1 MMTSEDSTNNPLISG
16 PLKEFATSK
25 QTGLG
30 FFDTLKQPR
39 FSGQLELTSPDHRRW
54 VFYLYLGRIIYA
66 TGGIHPVRRWRRH
79 LVIYFPHM
87 PSHLSALQADIDSI
101 PVEDLKICWEYQLL
115 CLWVEQQKVTLEQ
128 AAKMIRAT
136 IVEVLFDVTQAMQ
149 IACKL
154 SSDKTLST
162 RLVLIDAE
170 QVIVEA
176 QKLWQAWQA
185 AKIADRSPDMAPI
198 IAQPE
203 QLQQKTSEQ
212 IYHTLSQLLDGQQT
226 LRDLAVRMK
235 RDVLTVTRS
244 LLPYIQEGLVRLVAI
259 DDFPAPSLPNIPT
272 IISNNRDGQ
281 KHLIACVDD
290 SPLVCQSMEKI
301 LKQNGY
307 DFLGINDALRA
318 IAILLARKPDL
329 IFLDLIMPNANGYE
343 ICSQLRKLSFF
354 RHTPIVILTGNDGL
368 IDRVR
373 AKMVG
378 SSDFLSKPVD
388 AEVVINVIRKHLRE
402 GVNYTGNENF
412 L

>member
-1 MMTSEDSTNNPLISG
+1 MTPEDNTNKPLPSNSI
-16 PLKEFATSK
+16 KEFTAYK
-25 QTGLG
+25 QTG

-39 FSGQLELTSPDHRRW
+39 FSGQLELTSPNDRQW
-54 VFYLYLGRIIYA
+54 VFYLYLGRIVYA
-66 TGGIHPVRRWRRH
+66 TGGFHPVRRWRRN
-79 LVIYFPHM
+79 LSVYFPHM
-87 PSHLSALQADIDSI
+87 PSHLNALQSDIDGI
-101 PVEDLKICWEYQLL
+101 PVEELRICWEYQLL

-128 AAKMIRAT
+128 AAKMIRAI
-136 IVEVLFDVTQAMQ
+136 IVEVLFDITQAMQ
-149 IACKL
+149 VTCKL
-154 SSDKTLST
+154 SSEKSLST

-170 QVIVEA
+170 QVIAEA
-176 QKLWQAWQA
+176 QKLWQGWQA
-185 AKIADRSPDMAPI
+185 AKIADRFPDMAPI

-203 QLQQKTSEQ
+203 QLQRKTSEQ

-244 LLPYIQEGLVRLVAI
+244 LLPYIQEGLVKLI
-259 DDFPAPSLPNIPT
+259 PIPDFPAPAIPH
-272 IISNNRDGQ
+272 ISGIVSNSGSGH

-301 LKQNGY
+301 LTQSGY
-307 DFLGINDALRA
+307 EFLGINDALRA
-318 IAILLARKPDL
+318 IAILLSRKPDL

-354 RHTPIVILTGNDGL
+354 RHTPIVILTGNDGI

-388 AEVVINVIRKHLRE
+388 AEIVVNVIRKHLRE
-402 GVNYTGNENF
+402 GVNYGSEEYV
-412 L
+412 

>member
-1 MMTSEDSTNNPLISG
+1 MMAAEDSTNNPLPIT
-16 PLKEFATSK
+16 EFTAYK
-25 QTGLG
+25 QAG

-39 FSGQLELTSPDHRRW
+39 YSGQLELTSTGDRQW
-54 VFYLYLGRIIYA
+54 LFYLYLGRIVYA
-66 TGGIHPVRRWRRH
+66 TGGIHPVRRWRRN
-79 LVIYFPHM
+79 LSIYFPHI
-87 PSHLSALQADIDSI
+87 PSHMGAIQAELDNISSQDLS
-101 PVEDLKICWEYQLL
+101 ICWEYQLL

-149 IACKL
+149 VSCKL
-154 SSDKTLST
+154 SSEKSLST

-185 AKIADRSPDMAPI
+185 AKIADRFPDMAPI

-203 QLQQKTSEQ
+203 QLQQKTSPQ
-212 IYHTLSQLLDGQQT
+212 IYHTLSQLLDGHQT

-244 LLPYIQEGLVRLVAI
+244 LLPYIQEGLVKLIQIGDLPV
-259 DDFPAPSLPNIPT
+259 PNLPNLPRVVSN
-272 IISNNRDGQ
+272 SNNQ
-281 KHLIACVDD
+281 AKQLIACVDD

-301 LKQNGY
+301 LTRAGY
-307 DFLGINDALRA
+307 KFLGINDALRA
-318 IAILLARKPDL
+318 IAILLSQKPDL

-343 ICSQLRKLSFF
+343 ICGQLRKLSFF
-354 RHTPIVILTGNDGL
+354 RHTPIIILTGNDGI
-368 IDRVR
+368 IDRMR

-388 AEVVINVIRKHLRE
+388 AEVVVNVIRKHLKQ
-402 GVNYTGNENF
+402 GVYS
-412 L
+412 